1 MSDGPLPFVRHRNPA
16 ALYALV
22 IVTAA
27 EIPITIGGSILLGV
41 PRHWGWT
48 GTAALILLAFVA
60 LYVLWSFF
68 LFLSVDIRP
77 GQVVLRAPLRRIHVV
92 ISAVERIEL
101 NPPVHS
107 LSMDM
112 PWWKPWSK
120 LVIHRKGTY
129 PIDASA
135 MPDGLKLRIANAL
148 DPTNFPLPGRG

>member
-1 MSDGPLPFVRHRNPA
+1 MSEDSPPFVRYRNPFA
-16 ALYALV
+16 PYFLV
-22 IVTAA
+22 IVTSGA
-27 EIPITIGGSILLGV
+27 IPIALIGAVFLRV
-41 PRHWGWT
+41 PQYFGWT
-48 GTAALILLAFVA
+48 ATGALLLLLFVA
-60 LYVLWSFF
+60 AYVLWSFF

-77 GQVVLRAPLRRIHVV
+77 GQVVLRSPLRRICL
-92 ISAVERIEL
+92 IASAVERVEL

-148 DPTNFPLPGRG
+148 RPDEFPLPEG